1 MIIATVKAVT
11 SGDTVVLKSTKS
23 GAEKVLSL
31 AFISAP
37 RLRREGDEPYAFK
50 AREFIRREVVNTSV
64 QFKVLYNVPQ
74 INREYGV
81 IVLEDGR
88 NLAEV
93 LVHEGMVKV
102 REDSGKR
109 GGDADSEEGILLQK
123 LQIYEEQ
130 ARDAEKGVWSKD
142 EDGRVEAIYENPTNP
157 TSFLEMFKGKEIDAI
172 IERVISGDRF
182 SIRLILEPKKH
193 QYILLL
199 LAGVRTPQ
207 STRIDANQ
215 MVHQGEEYGDEAK
228 DFVETRLLMRTV
240 KVQLLGVS
248 PQGQLVGSVLHHNGG
263 NIAEILA
270 SHGLARCVD
279 FHSAFLGSA
288 MARLRDAEK
297 YAKDKKLRIYKGLVT
312 KKRDSNNEFEAVVA
326 RIISADTIVVR
337 NKAGAERKIN
347 LSSIRQPK
355 PSDPAQSPFQA
366 DAKEFLRK
374 KLIGKHVR
382 IHIDGKRP
390 AQEGYEEREMATV
403 TFGDKNVA
411 LGLVEAGY
419 ASVIRHRATDEDRSP
434 IWDDLAAA
442 EDVARSA
449 QKGMY
454 SPKAPQTAK
463 MIEASETI
471 QKAKS
476 YLSFLQRQKKVPAVV
491 DYVASGSR
499 FKVIIP
505 KENARLT
512 FVLSGIKAPR
522 TARNPTEQSEPFGPE
537 ALDYVSKRT
546 MQRDVEIDVL
556 DIDRVGGFIGTMYI
570 NGQNVARGLV
580 EEGLASVNVYSAE
593 KTGHANELLA
603 AENKAKAAHKGMW
616 HDWSPEKEAAEAA
629 EAAGFANASYIK
641 PTETIQSRAD
651 FRDIMVSHFDVSGN
665 LKLQIVG
672 EGTAKLEAMMLE
684 FRRFYNNPA
693 NSKPLDGMPKAGM
706 LVAAKFSDGSFYR
719 AKIKHCDRVEKEA
732 EVLYI
737 DYGNTERVSW
747 TDLRPLAPHFSTEK
761 LKAQTVDAVWSFI
774 KFPGLDMLNDDVRE
788 FVSELTENKQLVAN
802 VDHIKADGTLM
813 VTILEP
819 GATGP
824 DDSINRT
831 ICQEGFAYVPKKLG
845 GLRDAYG
852 ERIKGLEE
860 AMKEA
865 EQGRLGMWRFGDVR
879 EDEE

>member
-1 MIIATVKAVT
+1 MIVANVKAVT
-11 SGDTVVLKSTKS
+11 SGDTVLLKSTKS

-31 AFISAP
+31 AFVSAP
-37 RLRREGDEPYAFK
+37 RLRREGDE
-50 AREFIRREVVNTSV
+50 
-64 QFKVLYNVPQ
+64 VLYNVPQ
-74 INREYGV
+74 INREYGM

-93 LVHEGMVKV
+93 LVDEGLVKV
-102 REDSGKR
+102 REDSAKR
-109 GGDADSEEGILLQK
+109 TGDAENSEEGILLQK

-130 ARDAEKGVWSKD
+130 ARDAGKGVWSRD
-142 EDGRVEAIYENPTNP
+142 DDGRIEAVYENPSDP
-157 TSFLEMFKGKEIDAI
+157 AAFLEMYKGKEIDAI

-193 QYILLL
+193 QYIFLL

-207 STRIDANQ
+207 STRLDANQ
-215 MVHQGEEYGDEAK
+215 VVHPAEEYGDEAK
-228 DFVETRLLMRTV
+228 EFVEARLLMRTV

-248 PQGQLVGSVLHHNGG
+248 PQGQLVGSILHHNGG

-270 SHGLARCVD
+270 AHGLARCVD
-279 FHSAFLGSA
+279 FHSHFLGSA

-312 KKRDSNNEFEAVVA
+312 KKRDSNSEFEAVVA

-337 NKAGAERKIN
+337 NKAGVERKIN

-355 PSDPAQSPFQA
+355 WLHSESP
-366 DAKEFLRK
+366 

-382 IHIDGKRP
+382 VHIDGKRP

-419 ASVIRHRATDEDRSP
+419 ASVIRHRATMRTVPPS
-434 IWDDLAAA
+434 WDDLIAA
-442 EDVARSA
+442 EEVARSA
-449 QKGMY
+449 QKGIH

-463 MIEASETI
+463 MIEASETL

-499 FKVIIP
+499 FKVIVP

-522 TARNPTEQSEPFGPE
+522 TARS
-537 ALDYVSKRT
+537 DYVSKRT

-593 KTGHANELLA
+593 KTGHANEYLG
-603 AENKAKAAHKGMW
+603 AENKAKAARKGMW

-629 EAAGFANASYIK
+629 EAAGIANTAYVK
-641 PTETIQSRAD
+641 PTENIQSRAD
-651 FRDIMVSHFDVSGN
+651 FRDIVVSHFDVNGN

-684 FRRFYNNPA
+684 FVASTIAPQTLNPE
-693 NSKPLDGMPKAGM
+693 GMPKAGM

-719 AKIKHCDRVEKEA
+719 AKIKHCDRVEKTA
-732 EVLYI
+732 EVLYYI
-737 DYGNTERVSW
+737 DYGNTERIPW
-747 TDLRPLAPHFSTEK
+747 TDLL
-761 LKAQTVDAVWSFI
+761 DAVWSFL
-774 KFPGLDMLNDDVRE
+774 KFPGLDMLNEDVKD
-788 FVSELTENKQLVAN
+788 FLQELTENKQLVAN
-802 VDHIKADGTLM
+802 VDHVKSDGTLM

-819 GATGP
+819 GAKGP
-824 DDSINRT
+824 DDSINR
-831 ICQEGFAYVPKKLG
+831 IIVQEGYAYVPKSW
-845 GLRDAYG
+845 A
-852 ERIKGLEE
+852 
-860 AMKEA
+860 
-865 EQGRLGMWRFGDVR
+865 V
-879 EDEE
+879 